1 MARLTRHSPRILV
14 PTRAIVLL
22 LGRRRNQYR
31 PYGSPRVES
40 RGFARLA
47 ALELVRRF
55 DYPTPRVRFGLAA
68 RGIATAAMD
77 LSDGLI
83 GDLPKLAQASGLAA
97 HVAVERLPL
106 SEAMRAAVSGTQA
119 RDWALAAG
127 DDYELLLAVPAQAS
141 RGVAALAGAVRAGTP
156 VVACAKGIER
166 GTRKFMTEVIAEC
179 LPQAVPAILSGPG
192 FAEDV
197 ARGLPT
203 AATLAAHDEAVARA
217 LARAVSAPTFR
228 PYHSTDVRGVEIGGA
243 AKNVLAIAAGIVA
256 GRGLGASAAAALTT
270 RGFAELFRFGRALG
284 ARPETLTGLS
294 GLGDLI
300 LTCSSAQSRNY
311 SYGMALGRGDPAH
324 AGGALAEGIFTA
336 PVLVEMA
343 NAKGVDMPIA
353 NAVVDILAGR
363 ASVDEATETL
373 MTRPFRAEG

>member
-1 MARLTRHSPRILV
+1 MAFDHIAVVGAGAWGTALANAIARAGRAVLLATRDRAGADVLVDRRESPRLPGV
-14 PTRAIVLL
+14 
-22 LGRRRNQYR
+22 QFDE
-31 PYGSPRVES
+31 RV
-40 RGFARLA
+40 
-47 ALELVRRF
+47 
-55 DYPTPRVRFGLAA
+55 
-68 RGIATAAMD
+68 GIAPLGAEVGRYD
-77 LSDGLI
+77 VIL
-83 GDLPKLAQASGLAA
+83 LAVPSQHL
-97 HVAVERLPL
+97 
-106 SEAMRAAVSGTQA
+106 RAAVSVIA
-119 RDWALAAG
+119 PALR
-127 DDYELLLAVPAQAS
+127 E
-141 RGVAALAGAVRAGTP
+141 GTP
-156 VVACAKGIER
+156 VIACAKGIER
-166 GTRKFMTEVIAEC
+166 GTHRFMTEVIAESARAA
-179 LPQAVPAILSGPG
+179 LPAILSGPS
-192 FAEDV
+192 FAADV
-197 ARGLPT
+197 ARGLP
-203 AATLAAHDEAVARA
+203 AAVTLAAGDETVAAA
-217 LARAVSAPTFR
+217 LARALGSPALR

-256 GRGLGASAAAALTT
+256 GRGLGASAAAALVT
-270 RGFAELFRFGRALG
+270 RGFAELFRFGRAFG

-294 GLGDLI
+294 GLGDVI